1 MCWDKYLQYL
11 PKANKMSDEFSLLK
25 SLNNPKSK
33 ERPLLP
39 AGISYTPR
47 TVIVEGKN
55 ILVHVPSR
63 EIETFDRMS
72 QFLGLE
78 RTSWCTFQAEKL
90 RHSIGLTWNWAK
102 IQMSMILVI
111 CYGTIDA
118 LRAEIISNVQ
128 NCFN

>member
-1 MCWDKYLQYL
+1 
-11 PKANKMSDEFSLLK
+11 MSDEFSLLK

-63 EIETFDRMS
+63 EIETFDRS
-72 QFLGLE
+72 YLELGENPNEYDFGNL
-78 RTSWCTFQAEKL
+78 L
-90 RHSIGLTWNWAK
+90 RNHRCIKSRDNI
-102 IQMSMILVI
+102 
-111 CYGTIDA
+111 
-118 LRAEIISNVQ
+118 
-128 NCFN
+128 